1 MGSGAHL
8 THPSRDTNDH
18 VRRCVTLTPT
28 VTAVTVM
35 HEGISNAS
43 RVFESS
49 ISNVLVNHVYKRTF
63 HGQSGDFFMSSINVV
78 ASTGKLLGPKFIGQ
92 VKIGVSLI
100 SIAW

>member
-1 MGSGAHL
+1 
-8 THPSRDTNDH
+8 
-18 VRRCVTLTPT
+18 

-100 SIAW
+100 IIAW